1 MNGYYFP
8 DPGLQTAVSAALEFY
23 GLEPNPFAV
32 NRRLRP
38 ARTFGEQM
46 RRATLGSEVFA
57 LVRQSVPVGEDDR
70 RLIYRLVD
78 SACQRVEDG
87 EPAAPAN
94 TGATAAAVIAYAA
107 AGGGAVGSFESF
119 RRTFVSSAELFEPV
133 IDRQDVKP
141 APLHD
146 PRRRPNPP
154 GTAAP
159 AKTNPT
165 RTIRSSRWT
174 AGRKAVRS

>member
-1 MNGYYFP
+1 MNGDYYANLA
-8 DPGLQTAVSAALEFY
+8 LQTAVSAALDFY
-23 GLEPNPFAV
+23 GLEPHPFAV
-32 NRRLRP
+32 NRRPEP
-38 ARTFGEQM
+38 AKTFGEQM

-78 SACQRVEDG
+78 SSCQWLKDG
-87 EPAAPAN
+87 ERAAPAN
-94 TGATAAAVIAYAA
+94 TGATASAVIAYAA

-119 RRTFVSSAELFEPV
+119 RRTFVSSAELLEPV
-133 IDRQDVKP
+133 VDRQDVKP